1 MAKPYGMELRERAVK
16 FVLAGESRH
25 EVARRLGLGAS
36 TVIRWLNSYS
46 KTGSAAPA
54 KFGGYRK
61 PKIAGAWRD
70 WLVER
75 IGRGNFTI
83 QGLADELADR
93 GLRVDYKTMWT
104 FVHREGLSFKKNRS
118 RRRTGET

>member
-25 EVARRLGLGAS
+25 EVARRLGLGAA
-36 TVIRWLNSYS
+36 TVIRWLDSYA

-61 PKIAGAWRD
+61 PKIAGEWRD

-75 IGRGNFTI
+75 IGRGDFTI
-83 QGLADELADR
+83 QGLSNELADR
-93 GLRVDYKTMWT
+93 GLKVDYKTMWT
-104 FVHREGLSFKKNRS
+104 FVHREGLSFKKKRA
-118 RRRTGET
+118 RRRAGKA

>member
-25 EVARRLGLGAS
+25 GVAKRLGLGVS
-36 TVIRWLNSYS
+36 TVIRWLDSYK

-70 WLVER
+70 WLLER
-75 IGRGNFTI
+75 IGHGGFTLR
-83 QGLADELADR
+83 GLADELAER
-93 GLRVDYKTMWT
+93 GLKVDYKTMWT
-104 FVHREGLSFKKNRS
+104 FVHREALSFKKKRP
-118 RRRTGET
+118 RRRAAKA

>member
-25 EVARRLGLGAS
+25 QAARRLGLGVS
-36 TVIRWLNSYS
+36 TVIRWLDSYG

-70 WLVER
+70 WLVDRIER
-75 IGRGNFTI
+75 GDFTI
-83 QGLADELADR
+83 QGLADELAER

-104 FVHREGLSFKKNRS
+104 FLHREGLSFKKKRA
-118 RRRTGET
+118 RRRTAKA

>member
-36 TVIRWLNSYS
+36 TVIRWLDSYA

-61 PKIAGAWRD
+61 PKIAGEWRD

-75 IGRGNFTI
+75 IGRGDFTV

-93 GLRVDYKTMWT
+93 GLKVDYKTMWT
-104 FVHREGLSFKKNRS
+104 FVHREGLSFKKKHA
-118 RRRTGET
+118 RRRAGKA